1 MRMAI
6 RAKKTPTNL
15 SVREDL
21 VARAKALHLNLSELL
36 EAAMEK
42 AIVEAQREEWL
53 ARNQDSIRAYNARVA
68 RRGVFSDG
76 RRRF

>member
-1 MRMAI
+1 MAV

-42 AIVEAQREEWL
+42 AILEAEREEWL
-53 ARNQDSIRAYNARVA
+53 ARNQYSIRAYNARVA
-68 RRGVFSDG
+68 KCGVFSNG